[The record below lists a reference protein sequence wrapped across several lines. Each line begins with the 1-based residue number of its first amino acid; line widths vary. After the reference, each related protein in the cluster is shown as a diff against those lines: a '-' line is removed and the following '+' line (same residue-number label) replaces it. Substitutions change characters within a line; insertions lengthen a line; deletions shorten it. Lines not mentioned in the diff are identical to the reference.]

1 MERRITWNTSAQFF
15 IFSMNRTILT
25 LAFMRFFGLFAHADS
40 LAVGAPA
47 PTLTATS
54 QDGTPVEFSKIYD
67 RGITLVYFYPKAETP
82 GCTAQACSLRDSY
95 ADLSAEGVQVIGVSR
110 DKVAAQKKFQE
121 KYKLPFTLIADEDGS
136 VAKAFG
142 VGLIPVV
149 GLAMRESFLVK
160 DGKIAWVSPKAQTS
174 THAQEVRDAVK
185 ALK

>member
-1 MERRITWNTSAQFF
+1 MK
-15 IFSMNRTILT
+15 RTILS
-25 LAFMRFFGLFAHADS
+25 LVLMNFFGLFARAET

-47 PTLTATS
+47 PAISATS
-54 QDGTPVEFSKIYD
+54 QDGAKVDFATIYAK
-67 RGITLVYFYPKAETP
+67 GITLVYFYPKAETP

-95 ADLSAEGVQVIGVSR
+95 ADLTAKGIEVIGVSR

-142 VGLIPVV
+142 VDLIPVV
-149 GLAMRESFLVK
+149 GLTKRESFLVK
-160 DGKIAWVSPKAQTS
+160 DGKIAWVNTKAQT
-174 THAQEVRDAVK
+174 TGHADEVRAAVA